1 MNVCLPDVATFATL
15 NVMIYEIM
23 TTSILIGKLRYE
35 FPLSAEYICRYQLEI
50 GCFLMF
56 RLHLLLLAVYK
67 TFRSAQNTQCS
78 VAYRAQ
84 NFCLHSRYS

>member
-1 MNVCLPDVATFATL
+1 MNVCLPDVATFVTL

-50 GCFLMF
+50 VVFTCFDSICYYWQF
-56 RLHLLLLAVYK
+56 IKHLDLLK
-67 TFRSAQNTQCS
+67 TRNVQ
-78 VAYRAQ
+78 
-84 NFCLHSRYS
+84 